1 MRVDDGPLFSIF
13 NEEPR
18 AGLTFNMGI
27 LTNPA
32 AVQSAGAGQPALGRS
47 GPCGYGVQLS
57 RMILRSP
64 ANISTDDAREAL
76 LNQLHDGDGGTK
88 IRVIDLLKNCIV
100 AMRRD
105 NDPGAEPIIDK
116 FIAHIRQATNDDSPS
131 VAAWARFCLL
141 QITAGDD
148 QAAVLAQMG
157 EDKDKAHW
165 QSRLL
170 AMVGQMIVGGTG
182 VLSAELSNDPDPIVR
197 DFAIATSQRLAATPP
212 PAAAPSA
219 SQ

>member
-1 MRVDDGPLFSIF
+1 
-13 NEEPR
+13 
-18 AGLTFNMGI
+18 
-27 LTNPA
+27 
-32 AVQSAGAGQPALGRS
+32 
-47 GPCGYGVQLS
+47 
-57 RMILRSP
+57 MILRSP